1 MANNSTN
8 INKRNNPF
16 SPQIIEHKKKT
27 MTYANGNLGP
37 DLGQAQQCG
46 GVKLVNGIQTLPL
59 SM

>member
-1 MANNSTN
+1 
-8 INKRNNPF
+8 
-16 SPQIIEHKKKT
+16 

-59 SM
+59 KYVIFFSNNFWNINYYTYLFTVRHFF